1 MTTSDRPNF
10 LSTPFLFPGMIVS
23 ISHSRIL
30 GLSFFS
36 FPSCS
41 WISGVDFFV
50 PLLCPNFGKVVFHS
64 PLVLG
69 LWEWNYA
76 FPLTLGMTSINTF
89 PPLRAHLYSQKCY
102 GKLEKSKDRFLFP
115 YFSLSYPL
123 DKCQR
128 RRLLILNSVK
138 CEMCRT
144 YSPNMSEQG
153 WRAIFKRGAR
163 DLGTFASDSEP
174 RLSQRSPFPCLKLKL
189 V

>member
-1 MTTSDRPNF
+1 MNDFVHPASSMLNTYRASQRNYPSGIYQEQIHIIFYDHF
-10 LSTPFLFPGMIVS
+10 GQSKFSFHSVMYPGMIVS

-30 GLSFFS
+30 GLSFFHS
-36 FPSCS
+36 LPF
-41 WISGVDFFV
+41 
-50 PLLCPNFGKVVFHS
+50 LNFGSGFFCSTPVPKFWEGCFFHS

-153 WRAIFKRGAR
+153 
-163 DLGTFASDSEP
+163 
-174 RLSQRSPFPCLKLKL
+174 
-189 V
+189 